1 MPKGRVLRME
11 YDAVRSGNVWAYDY
25 DHEDIVSKDIVLFEH
40 IAKKY
45 KEVGYELPKLIFWN
59 VNSRTN
65 TIPLTESKAGVILLS
80 GFSQSLME
88 MVISSELDPYKA
100 LVNVLNKERYAIV
113 DKVIV
118 GRKIS

>member
-11 YDAVRSGNVWAYDY
+11 YDAMRSGNIWSYDY
-25 DHEDIVSKDIVLFEH
+25 DHEDIVLKDMALFEH
-40 IAKKY
+40 ITNKY
-45 KEVGYELPKLIFWN
+45 EKAGYELPKLIFWN

-88 MVISSELDPYKA
+88 MVMSSELDPYKA
-100 LVNVLNKERYAIV
+100 LVNVLNKERYAV
-113 DKVIV
+113 VEKVLEE
-118 GRKIS
+118 